1 MVGKIYLSKIYFT
14 DFSSYKIR
22 PVLVIKELGEDAIC
36 LQLTTQLRDD
46 RVQIENSD
54 FIFGNLKKSSMV
66 VVPKNF
72 TLHKSMLFRH
82 IATISSE
89 KLSSVYTIFCN
100 EIGCK

>member
-14 DFSSYKIR
+14 DLSSYKIR

-46 RVQIENSD
+46 RIQIKNSD
-54 FIFGNLKKSSMV
+54 LIFGNLKKSSMV

-72 TLHKSMLFRH
+72 TLHKSMLFKH
-82 IATISSE
+82 IATINSR
-89 KLSSVYTIFCN
+89 KLSFIYTIFCN
-100 EIGCK
+100 EIGCG